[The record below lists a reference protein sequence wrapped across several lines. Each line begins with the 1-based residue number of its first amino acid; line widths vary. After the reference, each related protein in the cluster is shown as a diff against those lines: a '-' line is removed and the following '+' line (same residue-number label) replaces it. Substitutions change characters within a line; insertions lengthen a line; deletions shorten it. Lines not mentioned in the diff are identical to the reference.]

1 MVSSSVLLM
10 RALHKQ
16 LGSQA
21 AIGSAPARVGGPAPL
36 GIGLAD
42 GGCAGWV
49 IDPDRPRK
57 TIGRRAGAPDRRVGR
72 ESVSGLGPGREH
84 LVAAAF
90 HLVPALVL
98 AIIAYTWWRQLMTR
112 RPQGLLFRIV
122 PLITGITAL
131 HYVGHATIEV
141 TPRELDGA
149 LPGLHTAIISLIDVC
164 VVLTLALFRHLVPLF
179 AIREEQPSRRWL
191 TVHYGVAGVFAL
203 IALLPLVGGP
213 AWRNLGWP
221 TTLSVAYGGVMVAL
235 AILDIRR
242 LVRTGAW
249 PRYFGTAFNV
259 AALGATAALGAAA
272 LLGLGNVLFAPV
284 FLGAN
289 ATDPAEVPLLAH
301 TATGLAFAAP
311 FAVVMLGEVVES
323 LVVIAVMLAAVWLLY
338 FHVPALAAGMPG
350 PELRLVTQVAGAGA
364 LALVLVPGRR
374 LLHAVVHRLLFR
386 HGDRSAHELTAFLH
400 TLSPELGVLECC
412 RRALDEVLRVMRPR
426 GAAILLSRGRG
437 AVVQG
442 SLPLEPL
449 ERAWPAGAAE
459 DMLPRRA
466 FGVYALRDP
475 TLREALV
482 AADADLVV
490 PVASPRQVWGHLFVS
505 EGLFAHVTQAERHVE
520 ALEAFASQLALVLDG
535 AELLA
540 RALGVERS
548 LAHAEK
554 LAAVGELAAR
564 VAHEIRNPVTAA
576 RSLAQQLCDEP
587 GAPFPAEH
595 ALILGELERVER
607 QVAALLRFARRDDF
621 HFEPVALT
629 PLVRDTLESFRPR
642 LEAAGIVVRVEA
654 PDGITARA
662 DREKLR
668 QVLVNLVE
676 NALDALADGAST
688 RHLGVRV
695 ASANGHA
702 TIEVADSGPGVPA
715 DALAR
720 LFEPFFSLKPHGT
733 GLGLAIAK
741 RTIDA
746 HGGRIAAA
754 SSAPAGMRI
763 SVELPLAS
771 GA

>member
-1 MVSSSVLLM
+1 
-10 RALHKQ
+10 
-16 LGSQA
+16 
-21 AIGSAPARVGGPAPL
+21 
-36 GIGLAD
+36 
-42 GGCAGWV
+42 
-49 IDPDRPRK
+49 
-57 TIGRRAGAPDRRVGR
+57 
-72 ESVSGLGPGREH
+72 VSGLGPGREH
-84 LVAAAF
+84 LVAAAV
-90 HLVPALVL
+90 HLVPALIL
-98 AIIAYTWWRQLMTR
+98 AIIAYTWWRQLITR
-112 RPQGLLFRIV
+112 RPQGLFFRIV
-122 PLITGITAL
+122 PLITVITAL
-131 HYVGHATIEV
+131 HYTGHAVIEL
-141 TPRELDGA
+141 TPSQLDGR
-149 LPGLHTAIISLIDVC
+149 LPGLHVGIIALIDLC
-164 VVLTLALFRHLVPLF
+164 VVLTLALFRHLVPLL

-191 TVHYGVAGVFAL
+191 AVHYGIAALFAL
-203 IALLPLVGGP
+203 IALLPLVGGQR
-213 AWRNLGWP
+213 ALGWP
-221 TTLSVAYGGVMVAL
+221 TTLAVGYGGVMVAL
-235 AILDIRR
+235 VIVDIRR

-259 AALGATAALGAAA
+259 AALGATVALGAAA

-284 FLGAN
+284 FLGAD

-301 TATGLAFAAP
+301 TVTGLAFAAP
-311 FAVVMLGEVVES
+311 FAVLMLGEVVES
-323 LVVIAVMLAAVWLLY
+323 LIVILVMLVAVGLLY
-338 FHVPALAAGMPG
+338 FRVPALAAGMPG
-350 PELRLVTQVAGAGA
+350 PELRLLVQLAGAGT
-364 LALVLVPGRR
+364 LVLLLLPGRR
-374 LLHAVVHRLLFR
+374 LLHTLVHRLLFR
-386 HGDRSAHELTAFLH
+386 HSERSAQALTAFLH

-426 GAAILLSRGRG
+426 GAAIILSRGRG
-437 AVVQG
+437 VAIAG
-442 SLPLEPL
+442 TFPLEPI
-449 ERAWPAGAAE
+449 ERVWPTGAGE
-459 DMLPRRA
+459 DTLPRRA
-466 FGVYALRDP
+466 FGVYAIRDS

-490 PVASPRQVWGHLFVS
+490 PVASPRQLWGHLFVS
-505 EGLFAHVTQAERHVE
+505 EGLLAHVTQAERHVE

-607 QVAALLRFARRDDF
+607 QVATLLRFARRDDF
-621 HFEPVALT
+621 RFEPVGLA

-642 LEAAGIVVRVEA
+642 LEAAGVTVLVEA
-654 PDGITARA
+654 PEGITARA

-676 NALDALADGAST
+676 NALDALADGTPT

-695 ASANGHA
+695 VSANGHA

-715 DALAR
+715 EALAH

-754 SSAPAGMRI
+754 ASANAGMCI

>member
-1 MVSSSVLLM
+1 MELTPT
-10 RALHKQ
+10 Q
-16 LGSQA
+16 L
-21 AIGSAPARVGGPAPL
+21 
-36 GIGLAD
+36 D
-42 GGCAGWV
+42 GTL
-49 IDPDRPRK
+49 PR
-57 TIGRRAGAPDRRVGR
+57 
-72 ESVSGLGPGREH
+72 L
-84 LVAAAF
+84 
-90 HLVPALVL
+90 
-98 AIIAYTWWRQLMTR
+98 
-112 RPQGLLFRIV
+112 
-122 PLITGITAL
+122 
-131 HYVGHATIEV
+131 HATIIV
-141 TPRELDGA
+141 V
-149 LPGLHTAIISLIDVC
+149 IDVC

-191 TVHYGVAGVFAL
+191 IGHYGVAAAVAL
-203 IALLPLVGGP
+203 TCLLPLVGGGR
-213 AWRNLGWP
+213 ALGWP
-221 TTLSVAYGGVMVAL
+221 TTLSVAYGGAMVLL
-235 AILDIRR
+235 AIRDIRR

-249 PRYFGTAFNV
+249 PRYFGKAFNV
-259 AALGATAALGAAA
+259 AALGATVALGAAA
-272 LLGLGNVLFAPV
+272 LLGLGNVLLAPV

-289 ATDPAEVPLLAH
+289 AVDPAEVPLLAH
-301 TATGLAFAAP
+301 TVTGLAFAAP

-323 LVVIAVMLAAVWLLY
+323 LVVIGVMLCAVWLLY

-350 PELRLVTQVAGAGA
+350 PELRLLVQLAGAGA
-364 LALVLVPGRR
+364 LALVLVPGRSW
-374 LLHAVVHRLLFR
+374 LHAVVHRLLFR
-386 HGDRSAHELTAFLH
+386 HGARSAQELTAFLH

-437 AVVQG
+437 VAVAG
-442 SLPLEPL
+442 TFPLEPI
-449 ERAWPAGAAE
+449 ERVWSGAAE
-459 DMLPRRA
+459 NALPRRA

-475 TLREALV
+475 SLREALV

-490 PVASPRQVWGHLFVS
+490 PVMSPRQLWGHLFVS

-629 PLVRDTLESFRPR
+629 PLVRDTLDSFRPR

-676 NALDALADGAST
+676 NALDALGDGVPT

-695 ASANGHA
+695 ASTDGQA
-702 TIEVADSGPGVPA
+702 TIEVADSGSGVPA
-715 DALAR
+715 EALAH

-754 SSAPAGMRI
+754 SSASAGMRI
-763 SVELPLAS
+763 TVMLPLAS
-771 GA
+771 GG